1 MKKNQEISLTITGM
15 TAEGSGVGRYEGVVV
30 FVANS
35 AVGDALTV
43 RIIKTSKSYCIGKI
57 VSVDT
62 PSPDRIEPDCPV
74 FSQCGGCV
82 YRHLTYES
90 ECRIKEQRVADA
102 IRKIG
107 GFEDLPVRP
116 ILGAEKTDHYRN
128 KAQYPIGLSK
138 DGAPVFGFYAGR
150 SHRIVACD
158 DCALQPAIFQSA
170 IQATRRWIEESGES
184 IYDETAGQ
192 GTLRHLYLREGG
204 GTSEMMVCLVVNGD
218 CVQKED
224 RLIALLREALP
235 GLKSVVLNENRE
247 KTNVILGKHFRTL
260 WGSDDITDILRGVK
274 VHIAPASFY
283 QVNRAQTERLYALA
297 ERYADLTGE
306 ETLLD
311 LYCGAGTIGLT
322 MAGKVKRLIGV
333 EIVPQAV
340 ENAKQNAEENRIT
353 NAEFLCGDAAKA
365 AHILKERGE
374 RPDVILL
381 DPPRK
386 GCDAALIETVVQ
398 MAPSRIVYV
407 SCDPATLA
415 RDLRR
420 FDDLGYTPREVTP
433 VDLFPRTAH
442 VESVVKLTRTG
453 L

>member
-1 MKKNQEISLTITGM
+1 MKKNQEIPLTVTGM
-15 TAEGSGVGRYEGVVV
+15 TAEGSGVGRKDGMVV
-30 FVANS
+30 FVPNS
-35 AVGDALTV
+35 AVGDELTV
-43 RIIKTSKSYCIGKI
+43 RIIKTSKSYCVGKI
-57 VSVDT
+57 VSVDA

-90 ECRIKEQRVADA
+90 ECRIKQQRVTDA
-102 IRKIG
+102 VRKIG
-107 GFEDLPVRP
+107 GFDDLPVLP
-116 ILGAEKTDHYRN
+116 ILGAEKTDRYRN
-128 KAQYPIGLSK
+128 KAQYPVGRSK
-138 DGAPVFGFYAGR
+138 DGTPVFGFYAGR
-150 SHRIVACD
+150 THRIVPCD
-158 DCALQPAIFQSA
+158 DCALQPERFSAAIGA
-170 IQATRRWIEESGES
+170 VRKWLEESGES
-184 IYDETAGQ
+184 IYDETTGQ
-192 GTLRHLYLREGG
+192 GRLRHLYLREGG
-204 GTSEMMVCLVVNGD
+204 GTGDLMVCLVVNGKR
-218 CVQKED
+218 VKQEE

-235 GLKSVVLNENRE
+235 NLTSVVLNENRE
-247 KTNVILGKHFRTL
+247 KTNVILGKNFHTL
-260 WGSDDITDILRGVK
+260 WGSDDITDLLRGVK
-274 VHIAPASFY
+274 FHIAPAAFY

-297 ERYADLTGE
+297 ERYAALTGE

-322 MAGKVKRLIGV
+322 MAKNVKRLIGV

-340 ENAKQNAEENRIT
+340 ENARRNALENHIA
-353 NAEFLCGDAAKA
+353 NAEFLCADAAEA
-365 AHILKERGE
+365 AELLKKRGE

-386 GCDAALIETVVQ
+386 GCDSALIETVVQ
-398 MAPSRIVYV
+398 MAPRRIVYV

-442 VESVVKLTRTG
+442 VETVVLMSRK
-453 L
+453 